1 MISRKVIL
9 TGNFGVGK
17 TSLFNRFLYNR
28 FSEKYLTT
36 IGVSVDKKVVEIDG
50 VTVNLI
56 LWDIA
61 GEVDQNKVPHSYF
74 LGSSGVIYVFDVNR
88 KPTYEHMERDLAY
101 LEEKLPGVVIKIV
114 GNKIDLLDTDGI
126 ASVAKELSRKP
137 DYWTSAKNGESV
149 EDVFVSMAASL
160 LE

>member
-1 MISRKVIL
+1 MTTRKVIL

-36 IGVSVDKKVVEIDG
+36 IGVSVDKKVVEIQG
-50 VTVNLI
+50 QTINLI

-74 LGSSGVIYVFDVNR
+74 MGSSGVVYVFDVSR
-88 KPTYEHMERDLAY
+88 KPTYENMEKDLNY

-114 GNKIDLLDTDGI
+114 GNKTDLLDEGALQQLRDD
-126 ASVAKELSRKP
+126 LFRKP
-137 DYWTSAKNGESV
+137 DFWTSAKNGEAV
-149 EDVFVSMAASL
+149 EDVFYGLATSL